1 MKKSSFLIA
10 FLLSMLT
17 FLLTFW
23 TAGYTLY
30 AAAWAESICFFVL
43 TFLLLQKYAKP
54 DTFGLPIVAAVILGR
69 ILLELPIRI
78 TEFRATLFSLFIPI
92 AVICSI
98 ILAAVYFRERRPVVL
113 ILSVI
118 IMVLLNTVVHDDWI
132 NLFHVKP

>member
-1 MKKSSFLIA
+1 
-10 FLLSMLT
+10 MLT

-30 AAAWAESICFFVL
+30 AAAWTESICFFVL

-54 DTFGLPIVAAVILGR
+54 NTFGWPIVTAVILGR

-92 AVICSI
+92 TVISSI
-98 ILAAVYFRERRPVVL
+98 VLAAVYYRERRPVVL
-113 ILSVI
+113 ILSAI
-118 IMVLLNTVVHDDWI
+118 IMVLLNTIVHEDWI

>member
-1 MKKSSFLIA
+1 
-10 FLLSMLT
+10 MLT

-30 AAAWAESICFFVL
+30 AAAWTESICFFVL

-54 DTFGLPIVAAVILGR
+54 NTYGWPIVTAVILGR

-92 AVICSI
+92 TVISSI
-98 ILAAVYFRERRPVVL
+98 VLAAVYYRERRPVVL
-113 ILSVI
+113 ILSAI
-118 IMVLLNTVVHDDWI
+118 IMVLLNTIVHEDWI

>member
-1 MKKSSFLIA
+1 MKKTKLFIA

-30 AAAWAESICFFVL
+30 AAAWTESICFFVL

-54 DTFGLPIVAAVILGR
+54 NTFGWPIVTAVILGR

-78 TEFRATLFSLFIPI
+78 IEFRATLFSLFIPI
-92 AVICSI
+92 TVISSI
-98 ILAAVYFRERRPVVL
+98 VLAAVYFRERRPVVL
-113 ILSVI
+113 ILSAI
-118 IMVLLNTVVHDDWI
+118 IMVLLNTVVHEDWI